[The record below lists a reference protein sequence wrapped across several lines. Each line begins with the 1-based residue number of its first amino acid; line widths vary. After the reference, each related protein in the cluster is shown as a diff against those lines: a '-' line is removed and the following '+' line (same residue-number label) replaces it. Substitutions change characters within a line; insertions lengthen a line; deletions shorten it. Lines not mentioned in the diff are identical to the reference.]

1 MALPELF
8 DGLVTFFGN
17 YHNSLF
23 AVWQDAHVLT
33 LSKVSHCLVVSQR
46 QELVVE
52 HAFGECEAVPL
63 SLPQRYLIDAHVWSQ
78 KHFFLFIFSQ
88 FDKFWEQSLCDNNT
102 SNDAK
107 LPYKSKSERLQ
118 PFKKPFSDQ
127 DQHEWEY
134 PLENKKENEFLHKW
148 GICNLP
154 SRQITGVFFLNSA

>member
-23 AVWQDAHVLT
+23 AVWQDAYVLT
-33 LSKVSHCLVVSQR
+33 LCKVSHCLVVSQR

-63 SLPQRYLIDAHVWSQ
+63 SLPQRYLIDGPRVVT

-88 FDKFWEQSLCDNNT
+88 FEQLLEQSFCDYNT
-102 SNDAK
+102 RNGAK
-107 LPYKSKSERLQ
+107 LPYISKSEMGKKDERPRPL
-118 PFKKPFSDQ
+118 KKPFSDQ
-127 DQHEWEY
+127 DTRE
-134 PLENKKENEFLHKW
+134 
-148 GICNLP
+148 
-154 SRQITGVFFLNSA
+154 